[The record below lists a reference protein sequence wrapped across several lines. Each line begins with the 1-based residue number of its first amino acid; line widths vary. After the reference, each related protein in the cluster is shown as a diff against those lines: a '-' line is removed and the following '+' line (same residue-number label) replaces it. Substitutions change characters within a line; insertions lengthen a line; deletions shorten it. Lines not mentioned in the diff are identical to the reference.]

1 MRAQQGV
8 AAVIHLIH
16 GIHTSDKDNVTAK
29 LAPAFRQVHGAENVL
44 VRKYGYALALT
55 TGLTNFLNKRR
66 AERLAKLIKPGDS
79 IVAHSNGCA
88 IAWLIDSEYVEH
100 LDSVI
105 LIQPALD
112 SWRTFEN
119 TSRVLVLYN
128 DEDEVVGAS
137 TLGFCSAWGDMGKV
151 GYTGALGN
159 VEQWDTKAPPHGLPP
174 YAGHS
179 GIVESDAHR
188 QQWGMAP
195 ANWMLNKEKQ
205 NG

>member
-1 MRAQQGV
+1 MTT
-8 AAVIHLIH
+8 HLIH
-16 GIHTSDKDNVTAK
+16 GIHTSDKDNVTAT
-29 LAPAFRQVHGAENVL
+29 LAPAFRQVLGAENVL

-55 TGLTNFLNKRR
+55 TGFTDFLNHRR
-66 AERLAKLIKPGDS
+66 AEKLSRLIKSGDS

-88 IAWLIDSEYVEH
+88 IAWILDSEYVEH

-119 TSRVLVLYN
+119 TSRVLVLRN
-128 DEDEVVGAS
+128 DEDDVVGAS

-151 GYTGALGN
+151 GYTGTLDN
-159 VEQWDTKAPPHGLPP
+159 VDQWDTKAPPHLLPP

-179 GIVESDAHR
+179 GIVEDDRRR
-188 QQWGMAP
+188 QLWSMAL
-195 ANWMLNKEKQ
+195 ANWLLNNKE
-205 NG
+205 

>member
-1 MRAQQGV
+1 MTT
-8 AAVIHLIH
+8 HLIH
-16 GIHTSDKDNVTAK
+16 GIHTSDKDNVTAT
-29 LAPAFRQVHGAENVL
+29 LAPAFRQVLGAENVL

-55 TGLTNFLNKRR
+55 TGFTDFLNHRR
-66 AERLAKLIKPGDS
+66 AEKLSRLIKPGDS

-88 IAWLIDSEYVEH
+88 IAWILDSEYVEH

-119 TSRVLVLYN
+119 TSRVLVLRN
-128 DEDEVVGAS
+128 DEDDVVGAS

-151 GYTGALGN
+151 GYTGTLDN
-159 VEQWDTKAPPHGLPP
+159 VDQWDTKAPPHLLPP

-179 GIVESDAHR
+179 GIVEDDRRR
-188 QQWGMAP
+188 QLWSMAL
-195 ANWMLNKEKQ
+195 ANWLLNNKE
-205 NG
+205 